1 MELDK
6 WIEQLW
12 DCKHLDERQ
21 MGMLCSRLIDI
32 LIEES
37 NVQVR
42 NAFAAL
48 LPLTSCHPVAYP
60 ICHSISY

>member
-1 MELDK
+1 MDLDK

-12 DCKHLDERQ
+12 DCKYLDERQ
-21 MGMLCSRLIDI
+21 MGMLCSRLINI

-42 NAFAAL
+42 KAL
-48 LPLTSCHPVAYP
+48 VFCSL
-60 ICHSISY
+60 

>member
-1 MELDK
+1 MDLDK

-21 MGMLCSRLIDI
+21 MGILCSRLINI

-42 NAFAAL
+42 KAL
-48 LPLTSCHPVAYP
+48 VFCSL
-60 ICHSISY
+60 